1 MTLSVNDDFAA
12 SRIALSEKSAQDPDM
27 AKVIEERRMMKIADQ
42 NKASK
47 SLDSVSSGGGVRDQV
62 SQRVAEQDSDTI
74 NHSYVALLHKVSKL
88 EAEKS
93 DLQMQVESDATAY
106 RDVYKVA
113 QELEEDTAEIEK
125 NQLKIAEPKVKGSL
139 ANVIEERR
147 MINVTG
153 KHAAGNFKPFDSF
166 FPGTARGQVSQHAVE
181 HDSES
186 ITRSYLEVSRG
197 ISTEMSHMTD
207 MCVRQY
213 TVVVAGPGRGKSQHL
228 VSSQGESHAQARAC
242 NCSLDWQAIR
252 IRPQMALETFT
263 DLPTQCAC
271 QRPRPQRFFASL

>member
-62 SQRVAEQDSDTI
+62 SQRMAEQDSDTI

-113 QELEEDTAEIEK
+113 QELEEDLGVATAEIEK
-125 NQLKIAEPKVKGSL
+125 NQLKIPEPKVKGSL
-139 ANVIEERR
+139 ANVIELRR
-147 MINVTG
+147 MINVAG
-153 KHAAGNFKPFDSF
+153 KHAAGNFKPFDS
-166 FPGTARGQVSQHAVE
+166 PGHCKRPGLAAR
-181 HDSES
+181 
-186 ITRSYLEVSRG
+186 SR
-197 ISTEMSHMTD
+197 
-207 MCVRQY
+207 
-213 TVVVAGPGRGKSQHL
+213 A
-228 VSSQGESHAQARAC
+228 
-242 NCSLDWQAIR
+242 
-252 IRPQMALETFT
+252 
-263 DLPTQCAC
+263 
-271 QRPRPQRFFASL
+271 